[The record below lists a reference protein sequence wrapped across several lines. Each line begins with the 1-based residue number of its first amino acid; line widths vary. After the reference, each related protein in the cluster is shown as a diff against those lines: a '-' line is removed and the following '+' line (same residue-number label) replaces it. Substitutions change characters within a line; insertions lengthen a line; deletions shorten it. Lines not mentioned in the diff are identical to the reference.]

1 MSNKTRKIYK
11 GGDPPER
18 WMLYNPQPVA
28 GRLGSYI
35 TDRAN
40 ILEAIEENEDASKC
54 IKLFSGLSYN
64 LLVGVFNYWKILRQQ
79 KMKGTLNMYID
90 NKYLMNILE
99 YVDLSNF
106 PENFETFC
114 CYKFLL
120 KGGEKGTCTDPGK
133 TFEVDVF
140 PPEATID
147 FYQTGNTPS
156 EAEKAEATNKRN
168 MWVTQQVEDLL
179 IGNDEGEFGNTR
191 EIFYLLNELF
201 HSDCPG
207 NNKGPYYKE
216 RYSVMNVFWTLI
228 WCRAIVNSHETMEF
242 RTSNEHIDLIND
254 SLFNGNIQ
262 INVSEIDERINM
274 LITIYGAKNIFQI
287 IRIPDGDY
295 HKEDFIPVAHTIAGV
310 QGNAKLAIITGNFE
324 SKINVC
330 HMGRPKVVPHIA
342 LSSII
347 KPSYRA
353 IPVGEPVIVTD
364 KDGTSVIRQ
373 SEKVYIDEIKNLQ
386 NELRKARE
394 KGTGEGNVIKKFQS
408 LGPFTDKN
416 GLQWVSCIA
425 PCVCMTIDEG
435 VTQKCSTKKA
445 SCNSTGNFL
454 ALPVKERISRPRVQY
469 VKYPVLSNRELEYL
483 FSDEIK
489 TWKKR
494 SVVQPSSRH
503 YNKDPD
509 SIQLT
514 NQELRSNVLR
524 DQSVPWEI
532 GQWFIRVNPKSIG
545 YKIAQQN
552 QTLLTTGISNHA
564 RLIMDFFSLFTP
576 FTDFNNKQLLT
587 ARVVSSLIQPIHHTF
602 NEVMKSVEYLGI
614 NYDPT
619 LPEMDTVN
627 RLLTIEKVSKIEQFK
642 KLFGTISYQTIVP
655 YLNQNQY
662 DELYK
667 QPNELEGD
675 GFGFGFGDD
684 DEEEHFGFGDA
695 SEGGAI
701 TASRPTFAST
711 FKSPKSIGG
720 KRRRQTKRRRKK
732 NRNRK
737 KGTKR
742 STSRKVHYSRKKK
755 KHFRK

>member
-1 MSNKTRKIYK
+1 MLNKTRKNYK
-11 GGDPPER
+11 GGDPLER
-18 WMLYNPQPVA
+18 WMSYNPQPVA
-28 GRLGSYI
+28 GRLGSYM

-40 ILEAIEENEDASKC
+40 ILEAIEENEDASEC

-64 LLVGVFNYWKILRQQ
+64 LLVSIFNYWKILKQ
-79 KMKGTLNMYID
+79 KKKEGRLNRYID

-120 KGGEKGTCTDPGK
+120 KGGEKGTCIDPGK

-140 PPEATID
+140 PPEATIN
-147 FYQTGNTPS
+147 FYKGYIER
-156 EAEKAEATNKRN
+156 EAERRRN
-168 MWVTQQVEDLL
+168 LWVLQQVKDIM
-179 IGNDEGEFGNTR
+179 IGRGERHGNTR

-207 NNKGPYYKE
+207 NNKGRYYEK

-228 WCRAIVNSHETMEF
+228 WCRAIVNSQETMEF
-242 RTSNEHIDLIND
+242 RTSNEHIRLINRT
-254 SLFNGNIQ
+254 LFNDKTK

-287 IRIPDGDY
+287 IGIPDGDY
-295 HKEDFIPVAHTIAGV
+295 NDPNFKPVAKG
-310 QGNAKLAIITGNFE
+310 GNAKLAIITGDFE
-324 SKINVC
+324 SKINIC

-353 IPVGEPVIVTD
+353 IPVGEPIIVTGE
-364 KDGTSVIRQ
+364 DGNPVIKQ

-386 NELRKARE
+386 YELREAIKSDNVEDQRRVIE
-394 KGTGEGNVIKKFQS
+394 KFRS
-408 LGPFTDKN
+408 LGTFTDKN

-435 VTQKCSTKKA
+435 VTQTCSIKKA
-445 SCNSTGNFL
+445 SCNSTGNYL
-454 ALPVKERISRPRVQY
+454 ALPERERIARPFVQN

-483 FSDEIK
+483 FSDRIQEFKIN
-489 TWKKR
+489 
-494 SVVQPSSRH
+494 SAAQLG
-503 YNKDPD
+503 KDPD
-509 SIQLT
+509 SIQLI
-514 NQELRSNVLR
+514 NQELRNILR
-524 DQSVPWEI
+524 DNSVPWEM

-545 YKIAQQN
+545 YKVAQQN
-552 QTLLTTGISNHA
+552 QALLTTGISNHA
-564 RLIMDFFSLFTP
+564 RLIMDFFSVFTP
-576 FTDFNNKQLLT
+576 FTNFNNKQLLT
-587 ARVVSSLIQPIHHTF
+587 ARLVSSLIQPVHHTF

-619 LPEMDTVN
+619 LPEMDSVN
-627 RLLTIEKVSKIEQFK
+627 RLLTKESENKIEQFK

-667 QPNELEGD
+667 QPSDLGLLGQVRNLEGD
-675 GFGFGFGDD
+675 VGDFNRD
-684 DEEEHFGFGDA
+684 YIYPALGSVYPDGLRRRRV
-695 SEGGAI
+695 I
-701 TASRPTFAST
+701 ST
-711 FKSPKSIGG
+711 TKGG
-720 KRRRQTKRRRKK
+720 KTKKRR
-732 NRNRK
+732 N
-737 KGTKR
+737 
-742 STSRKVHYSRKKK
+742 KKK
-755 KHFRK
+755 RTRKRRT